1 MTADAYDSAV
11 RILCTNQALSL
22 RGGTEAYLQTVAP
35 ALRQLGHDVEL
46 FCMRGGDLAERLR
59 ADGFVVHES
68 DAELRPSYDVVHAQ
82 HTSTALAAR
91 ARLPHVPIVF
101 ASHSWFLGI
110 EDPPREVMPSAVIV
124 YNDIVAA
131 RVRASALAPEVA
143 VHRLTQPVLLGTSD
157 VGRIPIRDHPR
168 QALALSHNLSTRVAP
183 LRDACHQIGID
194 LTVLGR
200 GDTRIDDPTVEI
212 MRADVVFGSG
222 RTVLEAL
229 ALGRAA
235 FVYDETGCAGYVTAD
250 SYPALEACGFTPD
263 AGAPV
268 ADLAGMLGQ
277 YGASLGTVGRELV
290 VRHHGVT
297 RHAVALVEIYRSA
310 GAPATSAAP
319 EELRRL
325 ALVTQEA
332 FEAEGR
338 ARSAEWDRARLE
350 RRLFDV
356 EDRLAV
362 VQAELDAV
370 WTSRSWRLTAPLR
383 RLRPGPAPHPGPAE
397 DRG

>member
-1 MTADAYDSAV
+1 MRTIGLV

-22 RGGTEAYLQTVAP
+22 RGGTESYLETVVP

-46 FCMRGGDLAERLR
+46 YCVRGGLR
-59 ADGFVVHES
+59 ADWFREAGFVVHENDS
-68 DAELRPSYDVVHAQ
+68 DLEPVYDVVHAQ
-82 HTSTALAAR
+82 HASTALAAR
-91 ARLPHVPIVF
+91 ARLPDVPIVF

-131 RVRASALAPEVA
+131 RVRASALASDVA

-157 VGRIPIRDHPR
+157 ARRIPIRDHPR
-168 QALALSHNLSTRVAP
+168 QALALSHNLSTRIAP
-183 LRDACHQIGID
+183 LRDACQQIGID

-200 GDTRIDDPTVEI
+200 GDTRIDDPTVEM
-212 MRADVVFGSG
+212 MRADLVFGSG

-290 VRHHGVT
+290 VRHHALT

-310 GAPATSAAP
+310 GAPATLSAP
-319 EELRRL
+319 PDELRRL

-332 FEAEGR
+332 FEVEGR

-350 RRLFDV
+350 RRLFEV

-383 RLRPGPAPHPGPAE
+383 RLRPGSAPHRGPAE